1 MDFARLLSE
10 NTLILISG
18 IFTQPSLRRYNQR
31 PFPAVVWW
39 VGEEMRR
46 HLGDIHSRSQRW
58 YTVYSVYTVYT
69 VYYTLLVPK
78 VHPNLHSNHI
88 DKYFKSNFL
97 KDAKVEPNQHRIHS
111 GALFAFFRFWILEL
125 KSMDNQLSCG
135 TEWKWSS
142 GQIYI

>member
-1 MDFARLLSE
+1 MDYTRLLSE

-18 IFTQPSLRRYNQR
+18 IFPQQSLRRYNQR

-58 YTVYSVYTVYT
+58 YTVYSVYSVYT
-69 VYYTLLVPK
+69 VYHTLLVPK
-78 VHPNLHSNHI
+78 VHPNLHRNHI
-88 DKYFKSNFL
+88 NIYFKSNFS
-97 KDAKVEPNQHRIHS
+97 KVTKVEPNQHWIYP
-111 GALFAFFRFWILEL
+111 GALFAYCRFWILKL
-125 KSMDNQLSCG
+125 KSMDDKLSCG